1 MAGALSEIPGLG
13 GDERVHV
20 FRRDFADMA
29 EFAGMTVDMYAVIS
43 DRYVVICD
51 TLLSPTDMQDVV
63 DWASDALQAG
73 RELLVVNSH
82 ADWDH
87 CWGNGYFWESAPII
101 AHRLC
106 RVRMQSEEARRELA
120 DFQSRYAL
128 FHDVELTPPML
139 TFTDRLTISGGD
151 LTLELFPAPG
161 HSPDHIA
168 AWLPELR
175 LLLAFDAVEFPLPV
189 IANAESV
196 DAMFATLERFR
207 DLRPRRV
214 LCSHGNSPDL
224 VNRNLAYLREIEAR
238 CRTLLHTHQPTDAEI
253 EPDLIGFPFSEVID
267 GISEPLDTAFYS
279 QAHTNNIRAIMRWLL
294 ADRRL

>member
-51 TLLSPTDMQDVV
+51 TLLSPTDMQDV
-63 DWASDALQAG
+63 
-73 RELLVVNSH
+73 
-82 ADWDH
+82 
-87 CWGNGYFWESAPII
+87 
-101 AHRLC
+101 
-106 RVRMQSEEARRELA
+106 A

-196 DAMFATLERFR
+196 DAMFATLARFR

-253 EPDLIGFPFSEVID
+253 EPELIGFPFSEVID